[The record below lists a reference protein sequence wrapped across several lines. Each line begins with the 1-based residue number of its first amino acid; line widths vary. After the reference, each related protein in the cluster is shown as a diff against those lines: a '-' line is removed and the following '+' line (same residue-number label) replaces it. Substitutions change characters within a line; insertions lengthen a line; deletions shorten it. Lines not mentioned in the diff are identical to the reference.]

1 MIMNYFDYFKEL
13 NELNEDC
20 ELLEAKADQEKFY
33 KWLTNDMEE
42 DKAETLLST
51 FVRLKQRIKSP
62 YNDFYWWMKNS
73 TPDVFDEYIKNL
85 ESNVK
90 TIQQNKDK
98 AKEGAKLIY
107 EDDDWYVYN
116 ITNFEASK
124 KYGAHTK
131 WCITGKNLQG
141 EDTYGNRYWDE
152 YTDKG
157 IQFYFYINKKDNK
170 KYALAYAGDGHCEIY
185 NEEDNQIARVP
196 NGPHIEG
203 IPDEGTRFVIMVKRF
218 KEAGMFDND
227 IVHVTMRNNPFW
239 AFDEY
244 DFWDATLDDG
254 THRYFATC
262 NDYARDETE
271 LFSDC
276 MEVPETDDPLSKDY
290 LDLLFK
296 KYDGNFNSILGDVGF
311 FVESIKWEYDRSL
324 LDGVI
329 TQYMRD
335 NPKDKSYWDMYEV
348 LWDASQDLDFNLD
361 YNTSDWHKEYERAQ
375 KFLHKNDIQYTGNQI
390 DDVANAI
397 NQAHDHL
404 HLSYSELTPKDVSLF
419 LDYHY
424 REMNDIDT
432 VIQDMLDQASDNEH
446 TFVDEYESLHES
458 KADMARFKEWCDN
471 FSDNLYDRFIKQKE
485 RLEQK
490 DIYYWMKKAPEQLN
504 KALIDLEHTPTNRE
518 NRMSAQEGA
527 ELIHDQDGWKVY
539 KINTYKASN
548 LYGKGTTWCI
558 SGDEDGC
565 EYFDDYKV
573 DGIGIY
579 FYIPESTWE
588 GEKYALILRNNGTYT
603 IYNAEDDIIPRIP
616 NAPKVKGLP
625 DVSVPSNDLF
635 HEVEVALP
643 KGSKVSSIMEISN
656 GDIIEFYFDY
666 DTREAYEVILSDG
679 SKAYVHR
686 DSWSGQFEDDT
697 KEVEEFKKEY
707 NIKDEY

>member
-1 MIMNYFDYFKEL
+1 MRFEDYFKDLERL
-13 NELNEDC
+13 DDDC

-33 KWLTNDMEE
+33 NWLNDGLASPEIT
-42 DKAETLLST
+42 DRTLDTFLS
-51 FVRLKQRIKSP
+51 LKQRIKSP

-73 TPDVFDEYIKNL
+73 NPSEFYNYIRDIQANTSLKKNR
-85 ESNVK
+85 EEE
-90 TIQQNKDK
+90 
-98 AKEGAKLIY
+98 AKRGAKLIY
-107 EDDDWYVYN
+107 NDDTWYVYN

-152 YTDKG
+152 YTEHG
-157 IQFYFYINKKDNK
+157 VQFYFYINKKDNK
-170 KYALAYAGDGHCEIY
+170 KYALAYANDGHCEIY
-185 NEEDNQIARVP
+185 DEEDNQIERVP
-196 NGPHIEG
+196 NGPHIDG
-203 IPDEGTRFVIMVKRF
+203 IPDEDTRFVTMVKRF

-227 IVHVTMRNNPFW
+227 IIHVTMRSNPFW

-262 NDYARDETE
+262 SDYARDETE

-311 FVESIKWEYDRSL
+311 FVERIKWEYDRSL

-335 NPKDKSYWDMYEV
+335 NPKDKSYWEMYEV
-348 LWDASQDLDFNLD
+348 LWDASQDSDFHLD
-361 YNTSDWHKEYERAQ
+361 YDTNDWHKEYERAQ
-375 KFLHKNDIQYTGNQI
+375 KFLHKTDIQYTGNQI

-397 NQAHDHL
+397 NQAHDYL

-458 KADMARFKEWCDN
+458 KEDMARFKEWCDN

-490 DIYYWMKKAPEQLN
+490 DIYYWMKKDPQDLN
-504 KALIDLEHTPTNRE
+504 YELMKLERTPTNKE

-527 ELIHDQDGWKVY
+527 DLLYDKNGWKVY
-539 KINTYKASN
+539 NITTYEASN
-548 LYGKGTTWCI
+548 KYGKDTRWCI
-558 SGDEDGC
+558 SGDEDGS
-565 EYFDDYKV
+565 EYFSDYIA
-573 DGIGIY
+573 DGDKIY
-579 FYIPESTWE
+579 FFIHHTKDYYDD
-588 GEKYALILRNNGTYT
+588 KYAVVVRTDGTWT
-603 IYNAEDDIIPRIP
+603 IYDSEDDIVPNIPYAPQVNGLPNVSIP
-616 NAPKVKGLP
+616 NPNLK
-625 DVSVPSNDLF
+625 
-635 HEVEVALP
+635 HEIEVAFP
-643 KGSKVSSIMEISN
+643 KEVTSKIVDIKSPE
-656 GDIIEFYFDY
+656 GDDLEFFFDY
-666 DTREAYEVILSDG
+666 DTRECYRVVLEDG
-679 SKAYVHR
+679 TERYVYR
-686 DSWSGQFEDDT
+686 NSWDGTFEDVT
-697 KEVEEFKKEY
+697 NEFNEFKE
-707 NIKDEY
+707 EW